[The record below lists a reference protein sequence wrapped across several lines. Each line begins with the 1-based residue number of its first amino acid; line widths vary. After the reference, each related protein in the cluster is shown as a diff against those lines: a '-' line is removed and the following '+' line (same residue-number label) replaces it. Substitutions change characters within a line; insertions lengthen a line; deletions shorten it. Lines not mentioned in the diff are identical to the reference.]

1 MNYWQR
7 FLHSPSEEKYLEIL
21 KENTKKETKKMTKVD
36 ELREKA
42 MINRRDKGIF
52 ENYSD
57 FEIKNLTTRQIYNIL
72 KAEEIY
78 KNYKKGV

>member
-7 FLHSPSEEKYLEIL
+7 FLHSKENYLEIL
-21 KENTKKETKKMTKVD
+21 KNNIKKETKKMTKVD

-42 MINRRDKGIF
+42 MINRREKGIF

-57 FEIKNLTTRQIYNIL
+57 FEIKNLTTRQICNIL
-72 KAEEIY
+72 KAEETY

>member
-7 FLHSPSEEKYLEIL
+7 FSPNKENYLEIL
-21 KENTKKETKKMTKVD
+21 KDNIKKETKKMTKID

-57 FEIKNLTTRQIYNIL
+57 FEIKKLTTRQICNML